1 MSQVPKAKMNI
12 PMCTA
17 CILLCLTLFSM
28 YLTGG
33 LYSKYVSRDNS
44 GETARVATFSV
55 GLGPADS
62 NNVEIQLGRSETDGS
77 YSFKITNKS
86 EVAIKYDVILTFNR
100 DIPSYVTVTLNGATG
115 TKPDGAGNKL
125 LFENA
130 GTLAPNKAEANNVI
144 VFAVNSIDD
153 FSSDAKSDIDA
164 SSDKHKFEADFYASV
179 KCEQID

>member
-44 GETARVATFSV
+44 DETARVATFSV
-55 GLGPADS
+55 GLSTTTDGVD
-62 NNVEIQLGRSETDGS
+62 IKLGQNQTDGS
-77 YSFKITNKS
+77 YNFTDTNKS
-86 EVAIKYDVILTFNR
+86 EVAVKYDVVLTFENAL
-100 DIPSYVTVTLNGATG
+100 PSYVTVTLNGAVG

-125 LFENA
+125 LFKNVA
-130 GTLAPNKAEANNVI
+130 NLAPNGAAAENVI
-144 VFAVNSIDD
+144 VFAVNSIDA

-164 SSDKHKFEADFYASV
+164 SSDKHKFEANFYASV

>member
-44 GETARVATFSV
+44 DETARVATFSV
-55 GLGPADS
+55 GLSTTTDGVD
-62 NNVEIQLGRSETDGS
+62 IKLGQNQTDGS
-77 YSFKITNKS
+77 YNFTVTNKS
-86 EVAIKYDVILTFNR
+86 EVAVKYDVVLTFENAL
-100 DIPSYVTVTLNGATG
+100 PSYVTVTLNGAVG

-125 LFENA
+125 LFKNVA
-130 GTLAPNKAEANNVI
+130 NLAPNGAAAENVI
-144 VFAVNSIDD
+144 VFAVNSIDA
-153 FSSDAKSDIDA
+153 FSSEVNGESH
-164 SSDKHKFEADFYASV
+164 SFNFDFTASV